1 MPPGVPGG
9 AASAA
14 GLSRRWAVGF
24 LTPAMLLIGVFLA
37 FPAIWTIYLGL
48 TDFRLLGPQALHTKF
63 VGLGNYQQA
72 LTGGD
77 FLHSLYITVVYV
89 LLSAVIGQC
98 VFGFTLAWVFRQWKG
113 PLRRVMESLIIVAW
127 IVPGSVVAFLWLA
140 YLQGNIGPLTE
151 TGTLNTILGGI
162 GLNWWLQLPMLSIV
176 IFNIW
181 RGTAFSMLLFGA
193 AIQAIPP
200 SYIET
205 ARVAGA
211 SGWQLIRDVVI
222 PRSRGHILTNLLLIS
237 LWTFNDFT
245 PFLLTGGGPG
255 NQTQFLPVYVYQQA
269 FQQGALGYGA
279 ALSTLVLLIN
289 LLIALAYMRILKERR

>member
-1 MPPGVPGG
+1 
-9 AASAA
+9 
-14 GLSRRWAVGF
+14 
-24 LTPAMLLIGVFLA
+24 MLLIGVFLA
-37 FPAIWTIYLGL
+37 FPAVWTIYLGL
-48 TDFRLLGPQALHTKF
+48 TNFRLLGTAALHSRF
-63 VGLGNYQQA
+63 VGGENYLNA

-77 FLHSLYITVVYV
+77 FLHSLYITFIYVVF
-89 LLSAVIGQC
+89 SAVIGQC
-98 VFGFTLAWVFRQWKG
+98 VLGFTLAWVLRNWRG
-113 PLRRVMESLIIVAW
+113 PIRRGLESLIIVAW

-140 YLQGNIGPLTE
+140 FLQGNIGPLVE

-162 GLNWWLQLPMLSIV
+162 GINWWLELPMLSIV
-176 IFNIW
+176 VFNIW

-193 AIQAIPP
+193 GLQAIPP
-200 SYIET
+200 SYLET

-211 SGWQLIRDVVI
+211 STWQMMRDIVI

-255 NQTQFLPVYVYQQA
+255 NQTQFLPVYIYQQA

-279 ALSTLVLLIN
+279 AISTLVLVIN
-289 LLIALAYMRILKERR
+289 LVVALFYMRILRERR